1 MSLLRHPVVI
11 TTLEEDFRRIGLIKD
26 DGRDDLME
34 AAPEMDDVE
43 DDHEIEDDWEEGNS
57 EQWSVEDDEV
67 DEACASKGGKK
78 KKMPPMGEDEDD
90 EDDEAMAEAIAFHE
104 SAKEMWEAFGP
115 DTTIELDES
124 EMGELEG
131 MASEVTTLPAGI
143 IDEAIDDDED
153 EAIEEDEDEEDEGG
167 ASSFTAVA
175 EAMSAIE
182 SVLSEDAEPPHN
194 LDEAAP
200 AFANLALISEKLYGF
215 FAEAAEAD
223 EDQDYAEIAE
233 SFKNIGQYSAA
244 IVDTLQ
250 TEDPDTINFD
260 ALTEVFN
267 DYLGTV
273 LQGLETYA
281 ILREASEDPVEDED
295 EDEGDEF
302 GEDDEGND

>member
-67 DEACASKGGKK
+67 DEAL
-78 KKMPPMGEDEDD
+78 GED

-194 LDEAAP
+194 LDEATP
-200 AFANLALISEKLYGF
+200 AFANIALISEKLYGF